1 MRAKEYIAQNSDKIS
16 HLAEVSQVLA
26 DITPLRLDKQA
37 TDEYFNHRLSADIR
51 RRDYLLRMELYEQ
64 GNAMQKEKPVL
75 EEIADEL
82 PVEISAEVREQ
93 LFHVIAED
101 ESFGYLY
108 FLLGTE
114 QNSKRKH
121 NPIDC
126 LPDEGK
132 IRDAIVRY
140 RDDYPKTNLDDY
152 INDDLNYQQY
162 DRLTSG
168 GYMADEDQIM
178 LHYFNNAFEI
188 YDQLRLHKQSVSG
201 ARSYLRTLQFVDD
214 NQKYWILEY
223 VITLIDEYEH
233 EDEQLA
239 RCRKEIE
246 KIILPLQQTVVKQ
259 EDMLLEKSKVYLNSR
274 KGTKLDLIRIV
285 NVLYE
290 LGFFT
295 DEAGNKIQKKIVFAT
310 IGKALN
316 IDLTSYDKDLSRSL
330 SDSTALDKHQKIFN
344 DMLQCM
350 TSIFN
355 SK

>member
-1 MRAKEYIAQNSDKIS
+1 MRAKEYIAQNSDNIA
-16 HLAEVSQVLA
+16 HLKEVSKVMA
-26 DITPLRLDKQA
+26 DLTPLRLDKQA

-64 GNAMQKEKPVL
+64 GNAMQKDRPVL
-75 EEIADEL
+75 EEITDEL

-126 LPDEGK
+126 LPDESK
-132 IRDAIVRY
+132 IHDAIVRY
-140 RDDYPKTNLDDY
+140 RDDYPKANLDDFL
-152 INDDLNYQQY
+152 NDDLNYQQY

-168 GYMADEDQIM
+168 GYMADEDQTM
-178 LHYFNNAFEI
+178 LQYFNSAFEI

-201 ARSYLRTLQFVDD
+201 ARNYLRTLQFKDD
-214 NQKYWILEY
+214 NQKYWTLEY
-223 VITLIDEYEH
+223 VITMIDEYEH
-233 EDEQLA
+233 EDDQLA

-274 KGTKLDLIRIV
+274 KGTKLDLIRII
-285 NVLYE
+285 NALYE

-295 DEAGNKIQKKIVFAT
+295 DEAGGKIQKKIVFST
-310 IGKALN
+310 IGKSLN

-330 SDSTALDKHQKIFN
+330 SDSTALEKHLKIFN
-344 DMLQCM
+344 DMLTCM
-350 TSIFN
+350 TNVFN